1 MLPLSLYPDM
11 PVRNSPWGL
20 AKLAVCPIVIPR
32 EEGEGVGPKDAGDG
46 ALKAPLGELAA
57 CKFPNQRYNITTH
70 TFPIFLL
77 FFLSTATVLC
87 FLGRQQTRFTR
98 ICACTQRLYF
108 AHAWG
113 LYFPNWFTTQKKLS
127 KIFDLKNGIS
137 PLPSPSP
144 SLNTFSC
151 CTITA
156 GNRKLSFSGKK
167 FLWRNGYL
175 KRTGF
180 DWASCKPEELNGPKR
195 FTQLQMTPLPRA
207 FFF

>member
-1 MLPLSLYPDM
+1 MLSPSLYTDM
-11 PVRNSPWGL
+11 PVRNSPCGL

-70 TFPIFLL
+70 TFPIFLSI
-77 FFLSTATVLC
+77 FFLSTATALC
-87 FLGRQQTRFTR
+87 FLWRQQTRFIR

-113 LYFPNWFTTQKKLS
+113 LYFPNWFTTQKLS

-144 SLNTFSC
+144 NLNTFSC
-151 CTITA
+151 WTVTA
-156 GNRKLSFSGKK
+156 GNRKLGFGDKK
-167 FLWRNGYL
+167 FLWRSRYL
-175 KRTGF
+175 EWTGF
-180 DWASCKPEELNGPKR
+180 D
-195 FTQLQMTPLPRA
+195 
-207 FFF
+207 